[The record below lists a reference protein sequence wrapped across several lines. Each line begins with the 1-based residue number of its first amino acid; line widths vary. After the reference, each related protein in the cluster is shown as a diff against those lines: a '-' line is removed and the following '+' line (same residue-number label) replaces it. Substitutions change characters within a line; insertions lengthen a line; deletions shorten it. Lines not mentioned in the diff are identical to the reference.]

1 MLINEIRA
9 LTDEQLEEELEKTSR
24 ELMDLRFRAATN
36 QLPDSNVPRTVRK
49 SIARLKTVIR
59 ERQLVEVNLG

>member
-9 LTDEQLEEELEKTSR
+9 LSDEQLGEELEKTSR

-36 QLPDSNVPRTVRK
+36 QLPDSNLPRSERK
-49 SIARLKTVIR
+49 SIARLRTVIR
-59 ERQLVEVNLG
+59 ERQLVEG

>member
-9 LTDEQLEEELEKTSR
+9 LTDEQLGEELEKTNR

-36 QLPDSNVPRTVRK
+36 QLPNSNLPRSVRK
-49 SIARLKTVIR
+49 SIARLRTVIR
-59 ERQLVEVNLG
+59 ERELVEG

>member
-9 LTDEQLEEELEKTSR
+9 LSDEQLGEELEKTSR

-36 QLPDSNVPRTVRK
+36 QLPDSNLPRSVRK
-49 SIARLKTVIR
+49 SIARLRTVIR
-59 ERQLVEVNLG
+59 ERQLVEG

>member
-9 LTDEQLEEELEKTSR
+9 PSDEQLGEELEKTSR

-36 QLPDSNVPRTVRK
+36 QLPDSNLPRSVRK
-49 SIARLKTVIR
+49 SIARLRTVIR
-59 ERQLVEVNLG
+59 ERQLVEG